1 MKKYLTIIMAITLLI
16 TGTGVGFCKESKKTE
31 MQNSQTLNE
40 EVKSNVSKREKINAV
55 LFLVCTGLYIGATIW
70 TGKIPFDN
78 TMIEFAI
85 FGGYL
90 YFCSLAE
97 DCYKTFKRILF

>member
-1 MKKYLTIIMAITLLI
+1 MKKYLTIIMVITLLI

-55 LFLVCTGLYIGATIW
+55 LFLVGTGLYVGATS
-70 TGKIPFDN
+70 
-78 TMIEFAI
+78 A
-85 FGGYL
+85 
-90 YFCSLAE
+90 
-97 DCYKTFKRILF
+97 R